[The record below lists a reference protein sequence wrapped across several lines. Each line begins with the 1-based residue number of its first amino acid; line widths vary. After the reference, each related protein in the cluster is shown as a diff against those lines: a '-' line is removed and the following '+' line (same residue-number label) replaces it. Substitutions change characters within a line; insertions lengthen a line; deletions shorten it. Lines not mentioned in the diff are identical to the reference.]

1 MNGSGVS
8 SLSLFRLLKLIHM
21 SLGRSIGALAVGVAL
36 GVGLCLFIS
45 VSTPAATAAPLTPE
59 EKARLQAEYDALQ
72 QEIAQWQKI
81 LDETRAKKNTIQ
93 GDVTALDAQIKKAET
108 EIKQRNNTITRL
120 GSEIQQKTQHI
131 STLEQK
137 LAAGRESLAKLMRQ
151 KNELEQQSLAVLALS
166 SGGLSDFF
174 VDVQAIDSINDEL
187 QKHFDE
193 LRGIKRETEEE
204 KAALDERKNLE
215 LDARYE
221 VQQKQNVIKVSQ
233 QEKKQLLDITKKDEQ
248 SYSQVLAE
256 RQKRANEIRNALFEL
271 RDTSGISFQSALEY
285 ATYAESQTGV
295 RAAFILGI
303 LRQESNLG
311 QNVGQCYLVNAETG
325 AGKGKNTGTP
335 MAKVMHATRDVPPF
349 LDLMERLGQNPY
361 STVVSCPQS
370 IGYGGAMGPSQFI
383 ASTWKLYE
391 PKLRNALGVEVP
403 DPWIARHAIMA
414 TALFLKDLK
423 ADRQTYSA
431 EREAAGRYYA
441 GSNWQRSGLS
451 YAASVLKFA
460 EKYQEDIDFLKD
472 N

>member
-1 MNGSGVS
+1 
-8 SLSLFRLLKLIHM
+8 M
-21 SLGRSIGALAVGVAL
+21 SLGRSIGALVVGLLL
-36 GVGLCLFIS
+36 GVG
-45 VSTPAATAAPLTPE
+45 VYAAFVAQQASAQALTPQ
-59 EKARLQAEYDALQ
+59 EKAKLQAEYDALQ
-72 QEIAQWQKI
+72 AEIAQWQKI

-120 GSEIQQKTQHI
+120 GSEIKQKTEHI

-137 LAAGRESLAKLMRQ
+137 LNAGRESLAKLMRQ

-174 VDVQAIDSINDEL
+174 VDIQSINSINDEL

-193 LRGIKRETEEE
+193 LRGVKRETEEE
-204 KAALDERKNLE
+204 KAALDERKNAE

-221 VQQKQNVIKVSQ
+221 IQQKQNVIKENQ
-233 QEKKQLLDITKKDEQ
+233 AEKKQLLDITKKDEQ

-256 RQKRANEIRNALFEL
+256 RQKRATEIRNALFEL
-271 RDTSGISFQSALEY
+271 RDSAGISFQSALEY
-285 ATYAESQTGV
+285 ATYAETQTGV

-311 QNVGQCYLVNAETG
+311 QNVGQCYLTDPETG

-335 MAKVMHATRDVPPF
+335 MNKVMHATRDVPPF
-349 LDLMERLGQNPY
+349 LDLMERLGQSPY
-361 STVVSCPQS
+361 ATVVSCPQS

-391 PKLRNALGVEVP
+391 PKLRNALGVETP

-441 GSNWQRSGLS
+441 GANWQRSGLT

-460 EKYQEDIDFLKD
+460 EKYQSDIDFLKD